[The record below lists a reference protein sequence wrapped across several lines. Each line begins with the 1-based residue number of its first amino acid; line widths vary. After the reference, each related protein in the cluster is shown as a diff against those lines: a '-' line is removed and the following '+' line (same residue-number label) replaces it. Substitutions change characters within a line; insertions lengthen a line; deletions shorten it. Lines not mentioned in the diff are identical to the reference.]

1 MEVKHFVQDVSI
13 VNWYRP
19 FLLPLL
25 LPFLLPLLL
34 PFILPNSQF
43 SIPNYQLST
52 INCQL
57 STIMIEYIRG
67 ILDELTPTQATIEA
81 HGVGYILNISL
92 NTYTALQG
100 KSEARLFVYESIR
113 EDAWTLYGF
122 ATKQERELFLMLISV
137 SGVGGNTARTML
149 SSFSAPEL
157 AGLIMDGNE
166 RMLKTVKGLGAKTA
180 QRIIVELRD
189 KVVSLGIEAVSPS
202 GDNAAP
208 SLQNNE
214 IYNEACEALKMLGFP
229 PAPVAKTVKAILK
242 DEPSAPVEKVI
253 KLALKML

>member
-1 MEVKHFVQDVSI
+1 
-13 VNWYRP
+13 
-19 FLLPLL
+19 
-25 LPFLLPLLL
+25 
-34 PFILPNSQF
+34 
-43 SIPNYQLST
+43 
-52 INCQL
+52 
-57 STIMIEYIRG
+57 MIEYIRG
-67 ILDELTPTQATIEA
+67 ILDELTPTQATLEA
-81 HGVGYILNISL
+81 HGVGYLLNISL

-113 EDAWTLYGF
+113 EDTWTLFGF
-122 ATKQERELFLMLISV
+122 ATKKERELFLMLISV

-157 AGLIMDGNE
+157 AGLIMEGNE

-189 KVVSLGIEAVSPS
+189 KVVSLGMEAASPS
-202 GDNAAP
+202 GEAGAAP
-208 SLQNNE
+208 SITNSE
-214 IYNEACEALKMLGFP
+214 VYNEACEALKMLGFP

>member
-1 MEVKHFVQDVSI
+1 
-13 VNWYRP
+13 
-19 FLLPLL
+19 
-25 LPFLLPLLL
+25 
-34 PFILPNSQF
+34 
-43 SIPNYQLST
+43 
-52 INCQL
+52 
-57 STIMIEYIRG
+57 MIEYIRG
-67 ILDELTPTQATIEA
+67 ILDELTPAQATIEA
-81 HGVGYILNISL
+81 HGVGYLLNISL

-100 KSEARLFVYESIR
+100 KSEARLFVYEAIR
-113 EDAWTLYGF
+113 EDAWTLFGF

-149 SSFSAPEL
+149 SSFTTAEL

-166 RMLKTVKGLGAKTA
+166 RMLKTIKGLGAKTA

-189 KVVSLGIEAVSPS
+189 KVVSLGIA
-202 GDNAAP
+202 AAP
-208 SLQNNE
+208 VSGEEAPATLNSE

-242 DEPSAPVEKVI
+242 DEPAAPVEKVI

>member
-1 MEVKHFVQDVSI
+1 
-13 VNWYRP
+13 
-19 FLLPLL
+19 
-25 LPFLLPLLL
+25 
-34 PFILPNSQF
+34 
-43 SIPNYQLST
+43 
-52 INCQL
+52 
-57 STIMIEYIRG
+57 MIEYVRG
-67 ILDELTPTQATIEA
+67 ILDELTPTQATVEC
-81 HGVGYILNISL
+81 HGVGYLLNISL

-100 KSEARLFVYESIR
+100 KGEVRLFVHEAIR
-113 EDAWTLYGF
+113 EDAWVLFGF

-166 RMLKTVKGLGAKTA
+166 KMIKTVKGLGAKTA

-189 KVVSLGIEAVSPS
+189 KVASLGIQTSPVSDS
-202 GDNAAP
+202 DTTNTATFN
-208 SLQNNE
+208 SE
-214 IYNEACEALKMLGFP
+214 VYNEAFEALKMLGFP

>member
-1 MEVKHFVQDVSI
+1 
-13 VNWYRP
+13 
-19 FLLPLL
+19 
-25 LPFLLPLLL
+25 
-34 PFILPNSQF
+34 
-43 SIPNYQLST
+43 
-52 INCQL
+52 
-57 STIMIEYIRG
+57 MITYIRG
-67 ILDELTPTQATIEA
+67 IVDELSPTQATIEA
-81 HGVGYILNISL
+81 HGVGYLLNISL

-113 EDAWTLYGF
+113 EDAWTLFGF

-157 AGLIMDGNE
+157 AGLIMDSNE
-166 RMLKTVKGLGAKTA
+166 KMLKTVKGLGAKTA
-180 QRIIVELRD
+180 QRIIVELHD
-189 KVVSLGIEAVSPS
+189 KVTSLGIGVSMPSDSEA
-202 GDNAAP
+202 NAPAI
-208 SLQNNE
+208 QNSE
-214 IYNEACEALKMLGFP
+214 VYNEAFEALKMLGFP

>member
-1 MEVKHFVQDVSI
+1 
-13 VNWYRP
+13 
-19 FLLPLL
+19 
-25 LPFLLPLLL
+25 
-34 PFILPNSQF
+34 
-43 SIPNYQLST
+43 
-52 INCQL
+52 
-57 STIMIEYIRG
+57 MIEYIRG
-67 ILDELTPTQATIEA
+67 ILDELTPTQATLEA

-113 EDAWTLYGF
+113 EDAWTLFGF
-122 ATKQERELFLMLISV
+122 ATKQERELFLLLISV

-157 AGLIMDGNE
+157 AGLIMEGNE
-166 RMLKTVKGLGAKTA
+166 KMLKTVKGLGAKTA

-189 KVVSLGIEAVSPS
+189 KVVSLGIETVTPS
-202 GDNAAP
+202 GDSNTTP
-208 SLQNNE
+208 SVQNSE
-214 IYNEACEALKMLGFP
+214 VYNEAFEALKMLGFP

-242 DEPSAPVEKVI
+242 DEPTAPVERVI

>member
-1 MEVKHFVQDVSI
+1 
-13 VNWYRP
+13 
-19 FLLPLL
+19 
-25 LPFLLPLLL
+25 
-34 PFILPNSQF
+34 
-43 SIPNYQLST
+43 
-52 INCQL
+52 
-57 STIMIEYIRG
+57 MIEYIRG
-67 ILDELTPTQATIEA
+67 ILDELTPAQATIEA
-81 HGVGYILNISL
+81 HGVGYLLNISL

-113 EDAWTLYGF
+113 EDAWTLFGF

-149 SSFSAPEL
+149 SSFTTAEL

-166 RMLKTVKGLGAKTA
+166 RMLKTIKGLGAKTA

-189 KVVSLGIEAVSPS
+189 KVVSLGIA
-202 GDNAAP
+202 AAP
-208 SLQNNE
+208 VSGEGAPATLTSE
-214 IYNEACEALKMLGFP
+214 IYYEACEALKMLGFP

-242 DEPSAPVEKVI
+242 DEPAAPVEKVI